1 MYQKIYVAVDGSAH
15 GQKAADAAIALG
27 HLFGAEVVGGHVD
40 EAAHVASRRQQLRD
54 QLRATSTSPGSAE
67 PLGVGVETAD
77 TAAALD
83 VVRTAEAVA
92 GAAGVAYRWNRLSGR
107 AFEALTAD
115 IGASGGELVVVGA
128 IGRGGASALGSVCE
142 RLVRQC
148 HVDTLVIKD
157 AEKGAGIDGPGN
169 ILVCVDGSQQ
179 SYAGLRAALALGK
192 KLGKTVEALGVYDPY
207 LHYTLFNG
215 IVTVLSEQASKVF
228 KFKDQEKLHEE
239 IIDTGLAK
247 IYQAHLEVARQVA
260 AEEGVTLKITLLDGK
275 AYQKILQHVRK
286 TDPWLLVMGRIGVH
300 SKEDMDVGAT
310 SENLLRAAPCNTL
323 VCSRMFAPAIDV
335 LAAESVE
342 WTPEAKKKMGRVPD
356 FVRGIATT
364 AILRWAM
371 ERGHSVITPS
381 VINGAMGDLLPPGA
395 AQAMGYVAE
404 ELALTKDKL
413 DQGTTFICAECGYVS
428 RDLRPVACPVCKSAG
443 ATFEQIDRQ
452 AIEAAGRLDPGS
464 LVEEE
469 TFDGVPLQWESGAKE
484 VLRRVPS
491 GYERRRSKARI
502 EKTARVRGLS
512 VVTKQFALDMVQ
524 QELADGSYLSSRGET
539 VAIEVKGE
547 ERPDDAVP
555 RPREGSPL
563 QWTDAAWA
571 RMCRVPEGFMRD
583 MTREKVE
590 EVAAMRQ
597 RDSIDL
603 ALCEEGIAE
612 GRRMMAE
619 ALKSH
624 RPGPPRA

>member
-1 MYQKIYVAVDGSAH
+1 MYQKIYVAVDGSSHAR
-15 GQKAADAAIALG
+15 KATDVAIALG
-27 HLFGAEVVGGHVD
+27 HLFGAEVVASHVD
-40 EAAHVASRRQQLRD
+40 EASHAAARRQLLRD
-54 QLRATSTSPGSAE
+54 RLPAGALREG
-67 PLGVGVETAD
+67 D
-77 TAAALD
+77 DAAPPDDAARAAQDILC
-83 VVRTAEAVA
+83 TAEAVA
-92 GAAGVAYRWNRLSGR
+92 GAAGVAYQRKQLSGR
-107 AFEALTAD
+107 AFEALTGD
-115 IGASGGELVVVGA
+115 VSASGGELLVLGA
-128 IGRGGASALGSVCE
+128 RGRSGSAALGSVCE
-142 RLVRQC
+142 RLVRRC

-157 AEKGAGIDGPGN
+157 AEAAAGIDGPGN
-169 ILVCVDGSQQ
+169 ILCCIDGSQQ
-179 SYAGLRAALALGK
+179 SYAGLRTALALGK
-192 KLGKTVEALGVYDPY
+192 RLGKTVEAVGVYDPY

-260 AEEGVTLKITLLDGK
+260 ADEDAPLQITLLDGK

-286 TDPWLLVMGRIGVH
+286 TSPWLVVMGRIGVH
-300 SKEDMDVGAT
+300 SKEDMDIGAT
-310 SENLLRAAPCNTL
+310 SENLLRAAPCNAL
-323 VCSRMFAPAIDV
+323 IASRTFSPAIDV

-342 WTPEAKKKMGRVPD
+342 WTPEARKKMGRVPE

-381 VINGAMGDLLPPGA
+381 VINSAMGDLLPPGA
-395 AQAMGYVAE
+395 AQAMGYIAE
-404 ELALTKDKL
+404 EVAIKKDNL

-428 RDLRPVACPVCKSAG
+428 RDHRPVACPVCRSAG

-452 AIEAAGRLDPGS
+452 AIEAAGKLDPGS

-469 TFDGVPLQWESGAKE
+469 TFDGLKLEWESGAKE

-512 VVTKQFALDMVQ
+512 VVTKAFALDMVQ
-524 QELADGSYLSSRGET
+524 QEMADSSYLSSRGET
-539 VAIEVKGE
+539 RSVEVKDK
-547 ERPDDAVP
+547 ERPEDATP
-555 RPREGSPL
+555 RAREGSPL
-563 QWTDAAWA
+563 SWTDAAWA

-590 EVAAMRQ
+590 ELVAARGG
-597 RDSIDL
+597 SSVDL
-603 ALCEEGIAE
+603 ALCEEGLAE
-612 GRRMMAE
+612 GRRMMAGG
-619 ALKSH
+619 LKSPKPH
-624 RPGPPRA
+624 PCVRP